1 MTNFEKM
8 KTEITVLVEEGE
20 KLCKSVL
27 NYNNKNDESDPF
39 AYFLREYEEWYTQAK
54 NVVKVLSKERYDD
67 FINLYSDKK
76 RKEISVVNY
85 TISDALRL
93 LSNVGKTY
101 SPASAYMC
109 LVRQCQI
116 LHACLKSFDSSIWDI
131 QNVLQSDIFDTELD
145 AANHLLQRGFL
156 RAAGA
161 ICGVVLEKHLKFV
174 CTNRGITINK
184 KNLSIS
190 DYNDSLKDEV
200 YDTIEWRRLQRLGD
214 IRNLCDHSKDRE
226 PTKDEVLEL
235 IAGTERTIKTIF

>member
-8 KTEITVLVEEGE
+8 KTEINALVQEGE
-20 KLCKSVL
+20 KLCGSLFK
-27 NYNNKNDESDPF
+27 YNEDDDAYS
-39 AYFLREYEEWYTQAK
+39 YFLAGYEEWYTQAK

-85 TISDALRL
+85 TISDALRGI
-93 LSNVGKTY
+93 SNAGKTFA
-101 SPASAYMC
+101 PTTAYMC
-109 LVRQCQI
+109 LIRQCQI
-116 LHACLKSFDSSIWDI
+116 LKACLKSFDSSIWDI
-131 QNVLQSDIFDTELD
+131 QNVLQSDIFDTEID

-161 ICGVVLEKHLKFV
+161 ICGVVLEKHLKLV
-174 CTNRGITINK
+174 CANREIKINK
-184 KNLSIS
+184 KTPSIS

-200 YDTIEWRRLQRLGD
+200 YDTVEWRRLQRLGD

-235 IAGTERTIKTIF
+235 ISGTERTIKTIF